1 MTLTWR
7 EMHPLLW
14 VLMAVVIAV
23 DSFLVLR
30 LITRWQEYTQA
41 RRWPRLT
48 VPADSVQLVRVMHSR
63 EGSPT
68 SAQEY
73 YEAIFD
79 YRYQV
84 AGRDYHKQTV
94 RQVASQS
101 EADALKAEAKIS
113 FLFNPHDPAQTLE
126 AAPGPAA
133 VIGTVIGLLVFNS
146 MMFGLMAN
154 VQQFLNPAGG

>member
-1 MTLTWR
+1 MSLR

-14 VLMAVVIAV
+14 LIIAV
-23 DSFLVLR
+23 LVAVDLFLLHR
-30 LITRWQEYTQA
+30 LFGRWQQYTQA
-41 RRWPRLT
+41 QRWPRLT
-48 VPADSVQLVRVMHSR
+48 VAADSVQLVRVMHSR

-84 AGRDYHKQTV
+84 AGSDYHKQTT
-94 RQVASQS
+94 RQVGSRE
-101 EADALKAEAKIS
+101 EADALKAEARLS
-113 FLFNPHDPAQTLE
+113 FLYNPADPAQTLE

-133 VIGTVIGLLVFNS
+133 VVGTLIGLLIFNG
-146 MMFGLMAN
+146 MMLGLFAN
-154 VQQFLNPAGG
+154 VQGFLQGGEG